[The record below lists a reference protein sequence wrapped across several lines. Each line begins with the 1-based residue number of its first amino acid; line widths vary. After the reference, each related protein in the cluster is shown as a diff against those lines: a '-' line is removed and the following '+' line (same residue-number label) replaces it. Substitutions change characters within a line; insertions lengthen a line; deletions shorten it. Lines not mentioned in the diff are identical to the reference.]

1 MIDYLLVNRT
11 CTKCLSEKDISEFG
25 VDKQKKDGV
34 SSHCRECRKR
44 SSNKHYAENT
54 DYYKKRNRNF
64 YANLSPEKKLQY
76 RKTCNANPSNKAYR
90 KEWQLANKEKVS
102 AYSRKWAAKIPPE
115 FLARKRKEY
124 RASNPD
130 IFAKHSVKRRSSE
143 KAATPLWTTD
153 DDTKKIKLIYLKRD
167 FINEVTGI
175 KHEVD
180 HIYPIQGKYS
190 CGLHVY
196 WNLRIITATE
206 NRSKKN
212 SMPYYA

>member
-1 MIDYLLVNRT
+1 MIDYLLKKI
-11 CTKCLSEKDISEFG
+11 CTKCNIEKGIVSFG

-34 SSHCRECRKR
+34 ASCCKECKQTQ
-44 SSNKHYAENT
+44 SKKHYDNNVS
-54 DYYKKRNRNF
+54 YYQDRNKKF
-64 YANLSPEKKLQY
+64 YSNLSADKKIKYRVTCNSKESTKIKKLEWQRENKDKMRVYAQRWYAKAIPEVLSQKRKDY
-76 RKTCNANPSNKAYR
+76 RKQNP
-90 KEWQLANKEKVS
+90 E
-102 AYSRKWAAKIPPE
+102 
-115 FLARKRKEY
+115 
-124 RASNPD
+124 

-153 DDTKKIKLIYLKRD
+153 EDKGKIKLIYLKRD

-180 HIYPIQGKYS
+180 HIYPIQGKDS

-212 SMPYYA
+212 SIPCYA